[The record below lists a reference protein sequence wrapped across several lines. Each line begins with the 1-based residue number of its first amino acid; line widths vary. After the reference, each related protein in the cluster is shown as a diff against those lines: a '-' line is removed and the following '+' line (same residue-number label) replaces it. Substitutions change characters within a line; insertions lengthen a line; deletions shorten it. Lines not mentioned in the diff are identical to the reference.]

1 MNWNGGGC
9 TKGARFPLQLFYS
22 SLHFSIISSRNGSC
36 NRRYLIDLD
45 ILPFKHVIISPRLK
59 TILLDQGS
67 RCFDGTR
74 VPALSSVYDASEPR
88 DNETYF
94 IFVSNFNARYGILLL
109 RCRVITMQISIN
121 YKATKGRR
129 DETRRWKF
137 RKVSLF
143 EESRETERERE
154 KIKTKWNECLN
165 LLYLNY
171 VRIYFP
177 I

>member
-94 IFVSNFNARYGILLL
+94 IFVSNFNAESSSCAAELLL
-109 RCRVITMQISIN
+109 CKLVLII
-121 YKATKGRR
+121 KRR
-129 DETRRWKF
+129 KEDETRRDAGNFAKF
-137 RKVSLF
+137 LSSRKV
-143 EESRETERERE
+143 ERQRERE
-154 KIKTKWNECLN
+154 KKLKPSGTS
-165 LLYLNY
+165 
-171 VRIYFP
+171 V
-177 I
+177 